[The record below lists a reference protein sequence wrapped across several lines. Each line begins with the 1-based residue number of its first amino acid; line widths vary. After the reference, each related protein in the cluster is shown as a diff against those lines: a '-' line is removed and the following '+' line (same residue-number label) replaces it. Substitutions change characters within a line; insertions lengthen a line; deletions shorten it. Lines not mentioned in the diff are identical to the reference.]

1 MCLCLMSKIVV
12 RERREE
18 KREGGEEGEGKERK
32 NKSSFFCIPS
42 QFFLSHNKLFPFQQR
57 KNAKLY
63 KRNLSNLMSKHPNAG
78 KRTERKIRVTWIYEA
93 GFQIYL

>member
-1 MCLCLMSKIVV
+1 MYNFYNSSK
-12 RERREE
+12 RKKGRKEG
-18 KREGGEEGEGKERK
+18 GGEEGEREKSE
-32 NKSSFFCIPS
+32 NMSSFSVFPS

-63 KRNLSNLMSKHPNAG
+63 KRNLSDLMSKHPNAG

-93 GFQIYL
+93 GL